1 MGQNL
6 LDCLLIFR
14 ALMKTILVSYDMCV
28 ILITSK
34 PRYINLNHQVE
45 TNLECSMHDL
55 HTNLVQLAPDWSV
68 NIRNTRKTSP
78 SATMRGLPAA
88 PPTARFARPHLTH
101 TSPAARHPLAGRI
114 QDCGLKPP

>member
-88 PPTARFARPHLTH
+88 PPTAA
-101 TSPAARHPLAGRI
+101 
-114 QDCGLKPP
+114 